1 MSRLKHFVMLPF
13 LMNVSNNLYS
23 KEDVDIAQ
31 SALDYVAENYCSVNA
46 EIYNRC
52 FNLDEA
58 QCRQVFQGI
67 IETCRQNDDGFPIQD
82 DAQAISAFKE
92 CTVSAFLS
100 YLESTG
106 IDLEATCE
114 Q

>member
-1 MSRLKHFVMLPF
+1 MSRLNRFVMLLF
-13 LMNVSNNLYS
+13 LMNVSNSLYAQ
-23 KEDVDIAQ
+23 EDVDIAQ
-31 SALDYVAENYCSVNA
+31 SALDYVAVNYCSVNA
-46 EIYNRC
+46 EIYKRC

-82 DAQAISAFKE
+82 DAQAISAFKD
-92 CTVSAFLS
+92 CAVSAFLS

-114 Q
+114 